1 MNYFPEKIES
11 KNCRV
16 KLNNYL
22 LKINKKVNYYR
33 LDLINWKLKNRKFI
47 DRKKIC
53 L

>member
-1 MNYFPEKIES
+1 MNFFLEKVKQKS
-11 KNCRV
+11 YKV